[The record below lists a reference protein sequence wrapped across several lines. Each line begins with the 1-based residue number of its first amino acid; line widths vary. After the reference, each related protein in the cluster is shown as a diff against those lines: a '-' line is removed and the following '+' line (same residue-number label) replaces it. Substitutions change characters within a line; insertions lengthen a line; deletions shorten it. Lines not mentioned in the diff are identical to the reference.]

1 MTRFGTRLDVSKDMV
16 VRNDL
21 IMDFISKQL
30 EFSWKIAERKY
41 GITPDTHFAQLAL
54 TKNENEDKHQLVFNF
69 IPKEDA

>member
-1 MTRFGTRLDVSKDMV
+1 MARFITMLDVSKDMV

-30 EFSWKIAERKY
+30 EFSWKIVERKY

-54 TKNENEDKHQLVFNF
+54 TKNETDGTHQLVFNF
-69 IPKEDA
+69 IPKEEA